1 MTNEKNNDGFRIPNV
16 WQILKRFTGT
26 FCQAQTLK
34 LWWVCYVFNR
44 LHAQHFFFVFS
55 PDPIPKCHQ
64 SQFSG
69 TTHLSHQ
76 KPLPLAES
84 HLWHKTSEWCTNTIS
99 VVRHHPIKLKFP
111 LNWHSEMNSRFY
123 WLEWSCRYLFEND
136 LILLCPYSPF
146 PSEHLKNFYINSD
159 F

>member
-1 MTNEKNNDGFRIPNV
+1 MDFANMFQLNG
-16 WQILKRFTGT
+16 
-26 FCQAQTLK
+26 LK
-34 LWWVCYVFNR
+34 LQKKGLTNFYECCDLTKKVYLVLFVQNR
-44 LHAQHFFFVFS
+44 LHAQHFFVFS

-111 LNWHSEMNSRFY
+111 LNWHSETNSRFY
-123 WLEWSCRYLFEND
+123 WLEWYHVYLRMF
-136 LILLCPYSPF
+136 
-146 PSEHLKNFYINSD
+146 
-159 F
+159 

>member
-1 MTNEKNNDGFRIPNV
+1 MKDWKKTCQKEDEMAKKKFSRMVLKWKRLRALMLRSIDCTANV
-16 WQILKRFTGT
+16 
-26 FCQAQTLK
+26 
-34 LWWVCYVFNR
+34 Y
-44 LHAQHFFFVFS
+44 FFFVFS
-55 PDPIPKCHQ
+55 HDPIPKCHQ